1 MKLQTLSLAAI
12 VMLAGC
18 SAQGDTASQQRASIQ
33 KMRSETLNKLYAL
46 QPEARSDIQHAKGYA
61 VFANN
66 SSKILLFGF
75 GSGYGVV
82 RNKATGKD
90 TYKATGKDT
99 YMKMAQGG
107 AGLGMGIKQQRT
119 VLVFHDKAALET
131 FIRQGYMVGAD
142 ANAAAKYDDKG
153 IAPIAASTSGV
164 ASDTASLPSKVNVYD
179 LTEKGLAA
187 QAMINGYKYWPDAA
201 LNP

>member
-90 TYKATGKDT
+90 TY
-99 YMKMAQGG
+99 MKMAQGS

-164 ASDTASLPSKVNVYD
+164 ASDTASLPSKFNVYD